1 MTYNG
6 VLSHIDLAQV
16 VLYIFWL
23 FFSALILYLV
33 RENKREGYP
42 LVADVADRSYGA
54 WIGWPDLPKPKTYI
68 LPHGGTVT
76 VPKSTQDARTINLT
90 PSAPFPGAPL
100 EPTGNPLIDGVGPA
114 SYAERADVPDL
125 TLEGDP
131 KIVPLRVAPDFS
143 VASRDPDPRGMA
155 VIGTDGRIAGTVTD
169 AWVDKSEYIFRY
181 FEMEVGE
188 AGRHILLP
196 VTFCRVDAGN
206 RQIRV
211 KAITAAQFAD
221 VPGLANPDQVTFLEE
236 DKICGYY
243 GGGYLYATPDRAEPL
258 I

>member
-1 MTYNG
+1 MTFNG
-6 VLSHIDLAQV
+6 FVSHMDLAQV

-23 FFSALILYLV
+23 FFAGLIYYLV

-42 LVADVADRSYGA
+42 LVADVADRSHGPL
-54 WIGWPDLPKPKTYI
+54 IGWPTLPTPKTYI

-76 VPKSTQDARTINLT
+76 IPNDKTETRPINLT
-90 PSAPFPGAPL
+90 PTASFPGAPL

-125 TLEGDP
+125 TIDGDP
-131 KIVPLRVAPDFS
+131 KIVPLRAAPAFS
-143 VASRDPDPRGMA
+143 VATRDPDPRGMA
-155 VIGTDGRIAGTVTD
+155 VLGTDGAVAGTITD

-181 FEMEVGE
+181 FELALGDG
-188 AGRHILLP
+188 GRHVLLP
-196 VTFCRVDAGN
+196 VTFCRVDAAR
-206 RQIRV
+206 RQVRV

-221 VPGLANPDQVTFLEE
+221 VPGLAQADQVTFLEE

-243 GGGYLYATPDRAEPL
+243 GGGYLYATPDRAEPFL
-258 I
+258 

>member
-1 MTYNG
+1 MTING
-6 VLSHIDLAQV
+6 FISHMDLAQV

-23 FFSALILYLV
+23 FFSGLIYYLV

-42 LVADVADRSYGA
+42 LVADSADRSYGPL
-54 WIGWPDLPKPKTYI
+54 IGWPLLPAPKTYI
-68 LPHGGTVT
+68 LPHGGTFTAPNDKVEGRPIAL
-76 VPKSTQDARTINLT
+76 VPTAS
-90 PSAPFPGAPL
+90 FPGAPL
-100 EPTGNPLIDGVGPA
+100 EPTGNPLVDGVGPA

-125 TLEGDP
+125 TIDGDP
-131 KIVPLRVAPDFS
+131 KIVPLRVAPEFS

-155 VIGTDGRIAGTVTD
+155 VIGTDGAVAGTVTD

-181 FEMEVGE
+181 FEVSVG
-188 AGRHILLP
+188 GRRVLLP
-196 VTFCRVDAGN
+196 VTFCRVDAGK

-211 KAITAAQFAD
+211 KAITAAQFVD

-243 GGGYLYATPDRAEPL
+243 GGGYLYATPARAEPL
-258 I
+258 L